1 MTFSAKGFKNREVI
15 KKLVFKAAVFVI
27 AFLLL
32 MFKPGSAL
40 SANADTLVIM
50 DSGAIDLIVGDG
62 VSTVTNDAESQ
73 TLGLEAKAKEV
84 NLVPERTESVVKV
97 EPSKTDSKKVQV
109 TVTQVSKQTAPAPS
123 QARGEKQTKTG
134 NAPPPIVKEVDQVV
148 AQGKSGNVVLSV
160 NPAGKDSNG
169 KGQVS
174 INQGATSATTSL
186 PVQINS
192 VKHSVS
198 VVSPQGTQE
207 NLSVLPKE
215 AVYDVVSKG
224 LIDAGVPAVRTFET
238 SALLVA
244 EQSQGKT
251 KPAAQPSQSGKQAPP
266 ETSVKILQNEPVYEI
281 SGNKT
286 INLLNVV
293 NFKIP
298 VNVQMSAKTG
308 EVRSFVINIPKLLG
322 F

>member
-1 MTFSAKGFKNREVI
+1 MTISAKGFKNREVL
-15 KKLVFKAAVFVI
+15 KKLGFKVAVFVI
-27 AFLLL
+27 VFLLL

-40 SANADTLVIM
+40 SANADTLIIT
-50 DSGAIDLIVGDG
+50 DSGAVNLIVGDG

-73 TLGLEAKAKEV
+73 TLGLEVKAKEV
-84 NLVPERTESVVKV
+84 NLVPERIESVVKV
-97 EPSKTDSKKVQV
+97 EPSKTDNKKVQV
-109 TVTQVSKQTAPAPS
+109 TVTQVSKQTTPASS
-123 QARGEKQTKTG
+123 QAQAKK
-134 NAPPPIVKEVDQVV
+134 PPIVKEVDQVV
-148 AQGKSGNVVLSV
+148 AQGKLGNVVLSV
-160 NPAGKDSNG
+160 NPAGKDSSG

-198 VVSPQGTQE
+198 VISPQGTQE

-215 AVYDVVSKG
+215 AVQDAVSKG
-224 LIDAGVPAVRTFET
+224 LIDAGTPVKTVQEVP
-238 SALLVA
+238 ALLVP

-251 KPAAQPSQSGKQAPP
+251 NPTARPSQQGKQAPP
-266 ETSVKILQNEPVYEI
+266 KTSVEILQNGPVYQI

-286 INLLNVV
+286 INLLNIV

-298 VNVQMSAKTG
+298 VNVRMSAKTG
-308 EVRSFVINIPKLLG
+308 EVQSFIINIPKLLG